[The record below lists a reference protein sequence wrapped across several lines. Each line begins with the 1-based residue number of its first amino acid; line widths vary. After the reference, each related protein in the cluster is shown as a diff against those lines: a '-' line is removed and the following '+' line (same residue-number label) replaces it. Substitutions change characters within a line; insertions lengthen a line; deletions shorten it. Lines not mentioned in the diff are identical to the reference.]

1 MQTVGLHPKP
11 TEQSSSLS
19 SAGGSSAHSHLRRAG
34 VGSFFKVHL
43 AAPPLSLES
52 ERLRVMGSYVMV
64 ISTFINFPAVSPDP
78 RPLNEDNE

>member
-19 SAGGSSAHSHLRRAG
+19 SAGGSCAHSRLRKAG
-34 VGSFFKVHL
+34 LGNFFKVHL
-43 AAPPLSLES
+43 AAPPLSLDS
-52 ERLRVMGSYVMV
+52 ERLRVMGSHVMV
-64 ISTFINFPAVSPDP
+64 ISTFVNSPAVSPDP